1 MPSQRAVLAAFLAL
15 AVFVVVWVSLF
26 VWPGSYSSLSCGITG
41 APTGA
46 PTTSV
51 QGRTY
56 CEEIVPLPHYFVNY
70 TFGGFKFALDAL
82 PNPGGPGCGV
92 VITEPNGTSFSGG
105 VGYVGPT
112 PPPSSYWFTPDDRA
126 GIGMI
131 FEPPAAANNVTL
143 LVSS

>member
-41 APTGA
+41 APT
-46 PTTSV
+46 TSV

-56 CEEIVPLPHYFVNY
+56 CEEIVPLPHYFANY
-70 TFGGFKFALDAL
+70 TLGGFKFALDAL

-131 FEPPAAANNVTL
+131 FEPPAAANNMTL